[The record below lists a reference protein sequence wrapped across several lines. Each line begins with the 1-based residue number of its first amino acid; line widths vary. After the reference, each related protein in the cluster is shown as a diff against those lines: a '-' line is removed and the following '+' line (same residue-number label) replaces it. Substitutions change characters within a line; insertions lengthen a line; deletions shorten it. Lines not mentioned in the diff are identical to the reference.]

1 MRIAILVYGRL
12 DKCEIHYNN
21 IMETFGDANHIDFF
35 ASSDNSPYI
44 NDFTR
49 IYKPVAY
56 TNEKTNYQVDFA
68 SFPGKRPETNI
79 HTMTC
84 HFINKSRVFYLM
96 EEHASRMNI
105 QYDLIISLRVDLL
118 FHTKFINIEM
128 EPNTVYIPN
137 GYDAYV
143 NAINDQVAIGSFYA
157 MKIYSNIYNNSI
169 EVLKKGLSIPHPE
182 TLTSFNLLYNNIKV
196 VRIPLAYSMDKW

>member
-12 DKCEIHYNN
+12 DKCEIHYKN
-21 IMETFGDANHIDFF
+21 IMETFGDENQIDFF
-35 ASSDNSPYI
+35 ASSDDSPYI

-49 IYKPVAY
+49 IYKPIAY

-68 SFPGKRPETNI
+68 SFPGKRHETNI

-96 EEHASRMNI
+96 EEHASRMKI
-105 QYDLIISLRVDLL
+105 QYDLIVSLRVDLL

-128 EPNTVYIPN
+128 EPNTIYIPN
-137 GYDAYV
+137 GRDAYE
-143 NAINDQVAIGSFYA
+143 NAINDQVAIGSFPV
-157 MKIYSNIYNNSI
+157 MKIYNNIFNNSI
-169 EVLKKGLSIPHPE
+169 EVLEKGLSIPHPE

-196 VRIPLAYSMDKW
+196 VRIPLAYSIDKW